1 MAESST
7 ASNGFV
13 IPRSSNLYKPKEE
26 EETPD
31 YTSSIQYRENERN
44 PMRTKAY
51 DAVRQAG
58 GNPNAARIAAEA
70 VDFVPG
76 VGEAAGAID
85 VAQSLKNKE
94 YLGAG
99 LNTAALAVGTIP
111 IIGDAAGKAL
121 RAIGRKIY
129 KPKVYTRK
137 DGSIFDEKDADFSDI
152 QKEYK
157 LEESQRQIQTPQLKE
172 AAQLLED
179 KKISKETFDE
189 IADTFYPSKLITELP
204 EVPIPRRIEAVV
216 AGKKAQGNV
225 ITPER
230 SEELAGQTV
239 STRLDIPAYNN
250 YNTWVVTVA
259 SPSKAFKSTYGESA
273 NLTDVVFGSPTGQA
287 KAIKIATG
295 GAKTPFAV
303 MEGAWKN
310 KSTKELAL
318 IAEKHLANP
327 TKSDWI
333 QVGMNPYKHSYFY
346 DKASMLPVTNADEVI
361 QIGSL
366 VLAKGT
372 KYGKKTDYEFK
383 KGGTMAK
390 NAQAEMITI
399 GLQDEGGMV
408 DEASGNEVP
417 NGALKEEVRDDQ
429 PAMLSPGEFVIPAYA
444 VRYIGVERLVSLLR
458 EAKQG
463 MEQLDDIGLTG
474 EPNSDDSGLE
484 TAVLP
489 SEMQGGMPKLA
500 VGGFPTIR
508 PGAVTTKAL
517 TNQPTQQQQFG
528 VAPPAAI
535 QPVMQPTQPTAVPA
549 FGTAP
554 SPLTQQMYRPTAP
567 VRPPGQ
573 QNVTYPE
580 YQYSPTPGGTG
591 YGVEEYVG
599 PQGQAIFV
607 TTIGGKPISKIPEG
621 YLTRAEY
628 TKKQE
633 EGKQTTTPP
642 TELQR
647 KPEYIDPG
655 GVGPDSGYMGWSD
668 RSAQVMDYA
677 IEDGTQFSRDATFAE
692 TLGNMGRSFVQL
704 GVFAMEMAP
713 SKALATMIQAGVLTL
728 TGKTKEEIEEIIGNK
743 RTSPKKIL
751 QKIATQKAKDDLDK
765 AAEEEIIA
773 LQGGDPTDAQIA
785 AAEDPTADATSS
797 PSMEIGGKAV
807 DPFSD
812 TALGLGLGMAS
823 TPEAQEASQSFTD
836 QAISAAEASDYDFGY
851 SAPSAPSDAPSD
863 MDAANV
869 SMPNKGG
876 FIGMAEGG
884 LIKVGDKTYGPEDFG
899 FANKGT
905 FVTKKKTRKRKRGKG
920 LASK

>member
-7 ASNGFV
+7 TSNGFV

-31 YTSSIQYRENERN
+31 YASSERYRENERN

-51 DAVRQAG
+51 DAVIAAG

-85 VAQSLKNKE
+85 VAQSLKSKK

-99 LNTAALAVGTIP
+99 LNTAALALGTAP

-121 RAIGRKIY
+121 RAIGKKIY

-137 DGSIFDEKDADFSDI
+137 DGSIIDEKDADFSDI
-152 QKEYK
+152 QEAYK
-157 LEESQRQIQTPQLKE
+157 LEKSQRQIQTPQLKE
-172 AAQLLED
+172 AAQLLKDE
-179 KKISKETFDE
+179 KINKETFDE

-230 SEELAGQTV
+230 SKELAGQKV

-259 SPSKAFKSTYGESA
+259 SPDNTFKSTYGESA
-273 NLTDVVFGSPTGQA
+273 NLTKVVFGSPTGQA
-287 KAIKIATG
+287 KALKIAIG

-303 MEGAWKN
+303 MEGTWKN
-310 KSTKELAL
+310 KSTEELAL
-318 IAEKHLANP
+318 IAQKHLANP
-327 TKSDWI
+327 AKSDWI

-346 DKASMLPVTNADEVI
+346 DKASMLPVISADEVI

-372 KYGKKTDYEFK
+372 KYGKKTDYKFK

-390 NAQAEMITI
+390 DAQAETITI
-399 GLQDEGGMV
+399 GLKDEGGMV

-444 VRYIGVERLVSLLR
+444 VRYIGVERLVGILR

-474 EPNSDDSGLE
+474 EPNSDDAGLE

-489 SEMQGGMPKLA
+489 SEMQEEGGMPTLA
-500 VGGFPTIR
+500 VGGMPTIK

-517 TNQPTQQQQFG
+517 TNQPTQQPFG

-535 QPVMQPTQPTAVPA
+535 QPAAAPA
-549 FGTAP
+549 FAAP

-567 VRPPGQ
+567 IRPPAQ

-580 YQYSPTPGGTG
+580 FQYSPTPGGGG

-607 TTIGGKPISKIPEG
+607 TTVGGKPVSKIPEG
-621 YLTRAEY
+621 YVTRAEY

-633 EGKQTTTPP
+633 EGITTPTSP

-647 KPEYIDPG
+647 KPEDMDPG
-655 GVGPDSGYMGWSD
+655 DVTEGYDSESGNDGGKGAAAMYASAVEYAYGSRSTAGTVGAAATGFLGGGILGGILGLLGIGDKAGRAAAKAYVESEAGKYHGTKGGQLEGGKNIKDLTPAQRQDLAEKTAATKTFVASD
-668 RSAQVMDYA
+668 KGRTGS
-677 IEDGTQFSRDATFAE
+677 ITQFANEQANDQDNAFAAGKAIDAAISIYGEDSDEAAAVATNNAGQYGI
-692 TLGNMGRSFVQL
+692 TVGGGGTGTGSD
-704 GVFAMEMAP
+704 AAAP
-713 SKALATMIQAGVLTL
+713 Y
-728 TGKTKEEIEEIIGNK
+728 
-743 RTSPKKIL
+743 
-751 QKIATQKAKDDLDK
+751 
-765 AAEEEIIA
+765 
-773 LQGGDPTDAQIA
+773 GGDA
-785 AAEDPTADATSS
+785 AAEFGVGDSGGGSS
-797 PSMEIGGKAV
+797 GSSGSDGSGNYGSDGSMEGV
-807 DPFSD
+807 
-812 TALGLGLGMAS
+812 
-823 TPEAQEASQSFTD
+823 
-836 QAISAAEASDYDFGY
+836 
-851 SAPSAPSDAPSD
+851 
-863 MDAANV
+863 
-869 SMPNKGG
+869 
-876 FIGMAEGG
+876 GMAEGG
-884 LIKVGDKTYGPEDFG
+884 FI
-899 FANKGT
+899 
-905 FVTKKKTRKRKRGKG
+905 KKKTRKRKPRGKG
-920 LASK
+920 LASSM

>member
-1 MAESST
+1 MAEPST
-7 ASNGFV
+7 TSNGFV
-13 IPRSSNLYKPKEE
+13 IPRKKE

-31 YTSSIQYRENERN
+31 YASSERYRENERN

-51 DAVRQAG
+51 DAVIAAG

-85 VAQSLKNKE
+85 VAQSLRNKE

-99 LNTAALAVGTIP
+99 LNTAALAVGVLP
-111 IIGDAAGKAL
+111 VGGDIAAKAL

-137 DGSIFDEKDADFSDI
+137 DGSIIDEKDADFSDI
-152 QKEYK
+152 QEAYK
-157 LEESQRQIQTPQLKE
+157 LEKSQRQIQTPRLEK
-172 AAQLLED
+172 AAQLLKDE
-179 KKISKETFDE
+179 KINKETFDK
-189 IADTFYPSKLITELP
+189 IADTVYPAKLITKLP

-216 AGKKAQGNV
+216 SGKKALGNV

-230 SEELAGQTV
+230 SKELAGQKV

-259 SPSKAFKSTYGESA
+259 SPENAFKSTYGESA
-273 NLTDVVFGSPTGQA
+273 NLTKVVFGSPAGD
-287 KAIKIATG
+287 KAYADKALKIATG

-303 MEGAWKN
+303 MKGTWKD
-310 KSTKELAL
+310 KSTEELAL

-327 TKSDWI
+327 AKSDWI

-346 DKASMLPVTNADEVI
+346 DKASMLPVISADEVI

-372 KYGKKTDYEFK
+372 KYGKKTDYKFK
-383 KGGTMAK
+383 EGGTMAK

-399 GLQDEGGMV
+399 GLKDEGGMV

-444 VRYIGVERLVSLLR
+444 VRYFGVEQFVKMLR
-458 EAKQG
+458 AAKQG
-463 MEQLDDIGLTG
+463 MEQLDDMGLTG
-474 EPNSDDSGLE
+474 EPNADDASLE
-484 TAVLP
+484 TATLP
-489 SEMQGGMPKLA
+489 TEVNEDVSQFN
-500 VGGFPTIR
+500 VG
-508 PGAVTTKAL
+508 GAVTTTAL
-517 TNQPTQQQQFG
+517 TNQPTQQTQFG

-535 QPVMQPTQPTAVPA
+535 QPAAAPA

-567 VRPPGQ
+567 IRPPGQ

-580 YQYSPTPGGTG
+580 FQYSPTPGGGG

-607 TTIGGKPISKIPEG
+607 TTVGGKPISKIPEG
-621 YLTRAEY
+621 YVTRAEY

-633 EGKQTTTPP
+633 ESKTTTTPP

-647 KPEYIDPG
+647 KPEQVDGDAGIGEPG
-655 GVGPDSGYMGWSD
+655 GPDDPSGSGDGSGDTSLYD
-668 RSAQVMDYA
+668 AVVDYA
-677 IEDGTQFSRDATFAE
+677 YGEQSTGGKIGQAATA
-692 TLGNMGRSFVQL
+692 
-704 GVFAMEMAP
+704 
-713 SKALATMIQAGVLTL
+713 TL
-728 TGKTKEEIEEIIGNK
+728 TGGPLIGFLSFLGVGDKAGRAAAKAYVEASSGKFFNISKEERAKMDPFARETMARGKSKQIALTAANK
-743 RTSPKKIL
+743 AVNDAAR
-751 QKIATQKAKDDLDK
+751 AD
-765 AAEEEIIA
+765 AAEGNIDVVEVQTTDEDAEGYITPQEAAAAA
-773 LQGGDPTDAQIA
+773 LDGSRLGVNTATTQAAQDIA
-785 AAEDPTADATSS
+785 AAPYGGDAAAEFGGGDSGGGSS
-797 PSMEIGGKAV
+797 GSFGSDGSGNYGSDGSMEGVGR
-807 DPFSD
+807 
-812 TALGLGLGMAS
+812 
-823 TPEAQEASQSFTD
+823 
-836 QAISAAEASDYDFGY
+836 AE
-851 SAPSAPSDAPSD
+851 
-863 MDAANV
+863 
-869 SMPNKGG
+869 GG
-876 FIGMAEGG
+876 FI
-884 LIKVGDKTYGPEDFG
+884 
-899 FANKGT
+899 
-905 FVTKKKTRKRKRGKG
+905 KKKTRKRKPRGKG
-920 LASK
+920 LASSM

>member
-1 MAESST
+1 MAEPST
-7 ASNGFV
+7 TSNGFV
-13 IPRSSNLYKPKEE
+13 IPRKKE

-31 YTSSIQYRENERN
+31 YASSERYRENERN

-51 DAVRQAG
+51 DAVIAAG

-85 VAQSLKNKE
+85 VAQSLKSKE

-99 LNTAALAVGTIP
+99 LNTAALALGTVP

-121 RAIGRKIY
+121 RAIGKKIY

-137 DGSIFDEKDADFSDI
+137 DGSIFDEKNADFSDI

-189 IADTFYPSKLITELP
+189 IADTFYPSKLITKLP

-230 SEELAGQTV
+230 SEKLAGQTV

-295 GAKTPFAV
+295 GPKTPFAV

-327 TKSDWI
+327 AKSDWI

-346 DKASMLPVTNADEVI
+346 DKASMLPVTSADEVI

-372 KYGKKTDYEFK
+372 KYGKKTDYTFK
-383 KGGTMAK
+383 KGGTM
-390 NAQAEMITI
+390 EELTI
-399 GLQDEGGMV
+399 GLQDEGGMI

-444 VRYIGVERLVSLLR
+444 VRYFGVEQFVKMLR
-458 EAKQG
+458 AAKQG
-463 MEQLDDIGLTG
+463 MEQLDDMGLTG
-474 EPNSDDSGLE
+474 EPNADDASLE
-484 TAVLP
+484 TAMLP
-489 SEMQGGMPKLA
+489 TEVDEDVSQFN
-500 VGGFPTIR
+500 VG
-508 PGAVTTKAL
+508 GAVTTTAL
-517 TNQPTQQQQFG
+517 TNQPTQMSPQQFG

-535 QPVMQPTQPTAVPA
+535 QPAAAPA

-567 VRPPGQ
+567 IRSPGQ

-580 YQYSPTPGGTG
+580 FQYSPTPGGGG

-607 TTIGGKPISKIPEG
+607 TTVGGKPISKIPEG
-621 YLTRAEY
+621 YVTRAEY

-633 EGKQTTTPP
+633 ESKTTTTPP

-647 KPEYIDPG
+647 KPEDIDPG
-655 GVGPDSGYMGWSD
+655 SFEASEGEG
-668 RSAQVMDYA
+668 
-677 IEDGTQFSRDATFAE
+677 DG
-692 TLGNMGRSFVQL
+692 
-704 GVFAMEMAP
+704 
-713 SKALATMIQAGVLTL
+713 
-728 TGKTKEEIEEIIGNK
+728 GKG
-743 RTSPKKIL
+743 
-751 QKIATQKAKDDLDK
+751 
-765 AAEEEIIA
+765 
-773 LQGGDPTDAQIA
+773 A
-785 AAEDPTADATSS
+785 AAMYASAVEYAYGSRGTTGTFGAAAAGFL
-797 PSMEIGGKAV
+797 GGGILGGILGL
-807 DPFSD
+807 
-812 TALGLGLGMAS
+812 LGLGDKAS
-823 TPEAQEASQSFTD
+823 RDVVKAYVENEAGKYHSTKGGQLEGNKNIKDLTPAQRQELVEKTAATKTFVASDEGRTGSITQFANEQAND
-836 QAISAAEASDYDFGY
+836 QDNAFAAGKAIDAAISLYGEDSEQAETVATNNAQQYGITVGGGGKGPGTSGGAQGYTPTPAGADAEA
-851 SAPSAPSDAPSD
+851 A
-863 MDAANV
+863 AANAAAQNV
-869 SMPNKGG
+869 SFDPSVSEGGGNLGLEAGQNVGMLASGG
-876 FIGMAEGG
+876 FI
-884 LIKVGDKTYGPEDFG
+884 
-899 FANKGT
+899 
-905 FVTKKKTRKRKRGKG
+905 KKKTRKRKPRGKG
-920 LASK
+920 LASSM